1 MISVKKHV
9 GAVALGALLVAGLTG
24 VTGAA
29 AAAPK
34 AGAVCS
40 KAGITSVVKA
50 TKQQTKFTCVK
61 SGKKLVWNK
70 GVVTKV
76 VAKPIAVGEPNPSR
90 PREPISLENLDINQV
105 RALAYKEFTR
115 ELNENSAFLPEI
127 TYLLGPSLS
136 KDRIDR
142 EKKGLNTAAAFWS
155 DIYKPF
161 SAYIGYFTETDL
173 DWVDKAF
180 CDGAGYCSGGAGNW
194 NTAISEQI
202 KLDPSGNCN
211 FAAATRGVKG
221 QFFYQCLGIGS
232 NGLKNKQTGAHEY
245 THFAQSYV
253 HGFSA
258 PNWWIE
264 GSAAYFGGAIG
275 AIDGTVLPKDMDEM
289 INTDSYNY
297 VRQDLI
303 KIDPT
308 SAKSVYE
315 GFMFTYQSVPYVP
328 GARYVLAHVS
338 YYPGALATEAMVAL
352 WGMDKVKQF
361 MIDLK
366 GQDFDTTFE
375 KSFGVSTKVF
385 YTAVSKYVVA
395 MYDDGR

>member
-1 MISVKKHV
+1 MSFKKRI
-9 GAVALGALLVAGLTG
+9 ASIAIGALLIAGFTG
-24 VTGAA
+24 TSGAA
-29 AAAPK
+29 AATPK

-40 KAGITSVVKA
+40 KAGITAVLKT

-76 VAKPIAVGEPNPSR
+76 IAKPIAVG
-90 PREPISLENLDINQV
+90 EPISLENLDIKQV
-105 RALAYKEFTR
+105 RAVAYKEFTR

-127 TYLLGPSLS
+127 TYLIGPSLNQ
-136 KDRIDR
+136 DRVDR

-155 DIYKPF
+155 DIYKP
-161 SAYIGYFTETDL
+161 SSVYIGYFTETDL

-180 CDGAGYCSGGAGNW
+180 CDGAGYCSGGAGNR
-194 NTAISEQI
+194 NTSISEQI

-211 FAAATRGVKG
+211 FAAATSGTKG

-232 NGLKNKQTGAHEY
+232 NGLKNRQTGAHEY

-275 AIDGTVLPKDMDEM
+275 AIDGTALPKDMDEM
-289 INTDSYNY
+289 IYTDSYNY
-297 VRQDLI
+297 VRQNLI

-308 SAKSVYE
+308 SAKSVYA
-315 GFMFTYQSVPYVP
+315 GFMFTYQNVPYVP
-328 GARYVLAHVS
+328 GARYLLAHVS

-361 MIDLK
+361 MVNLK
-366 GQDFDTTFE
+366 GRLFDTVFE
-375 KSFGVSTKVF
+375 ESFGVSTEKF

>member
-1 MISVKKHV
+1 MKSFKKRIATIAV
-9 GAVALGALLVAGLTG
+9 GAILIAGLTG
-24 VTGAA
+24 TSGAA
-29 AAAPK
+29 AATTK

-40 KAGITSVVKA
+40 KAGITSVVK
-50 TKQQTKFTCVK
+50 TSKQQTKFTCVK

-76 VAKPIAVGEPNPSR
+76 VAKPIAVGEP
-90 PREPISLENLDINQV
+90 ISLENLDTRQV

-127 TYLLGPSLS
+127 TYLVGPSLNQ
-136 KDRIDR
+136 DRVDR

-155 DIYKPF
+155 DIYKP
-161 SAYIGYFTETDL
+161 SSVYIGYFTETDL

-194 NTAISEQI
+194 NTSISEQI

-232 NGLKNKQTGAHEY
+232 NGLKNRQTGAHEY

-289 INTDSYNY
+289 IHTDSYNY
-297 VRQDLI
+297 VRQNLI

-308 SAKSVYE
+308 SAKSVYA
-315 GFMFTYQSVPYVP
+315 GFMFTYQNVPYVP
-328 GARYVLAHVS
+328 GARYLLAHVS

-375 KSFGVSTKVF
+375 KSFGVSTPKF

-395 MYDDGR
+395 MLDEGR